1 MAPVRVASTS
11 EIPAGSV
18 SGFEVDGVMVA
29 IANVDGEFFA
39 IHDVCSHAF
48 AILSEGDLDT
58 EECTLSCP
66 MHGSAFDL
74 RTGQPRSF
82 PAFEPVPVY
91 QVTVEGDDIF
101 VDISS

>member
-1 MAPVRVASTS
+1 MAPVRVATTS

-18 SGFEVDGVMVA
+18 SGFDVDGVMVA
-29 IANVDGEFFA
+29 IANVNGEFYA

-58 EECTLSCP
+58 DDCTLSCP

-74 RTGQPRSF
+74 RSGRPRSF

-91 QVTVEGDDIF
+91 KVSVEGDDIF
-101 VDISS
+101 VDTAS